1 MLREMTSAELVGWY
15 VYLQER
21 KKEEA
26 SRASRGDYHAAQI
39 VQALYLVM
47 AGKTISLDD
56 IRLRWAQQK
65 GVSKKTAE
73 MNEIIARA
81 IVAANN
87 AHHEELERKRRRLEE
102 QT

>member
-1 MLREMTSAELVGWY
+1 MLREMTSAEFVGWY

-21 KKEEA
+21 SKEEA

-47 AGKTISLDD
+47 SGKSISLDD
-56 IRLRWAQQK
+56 IRLKWTPQK

-73 MNEIIARA
+73 MNEIIAKA
-81 IVAANN
+81 IAAANN
-87 AHHEELERKRRRLEE
+87 AHHEELERRRKKLEE
-102 QT
+102 PS